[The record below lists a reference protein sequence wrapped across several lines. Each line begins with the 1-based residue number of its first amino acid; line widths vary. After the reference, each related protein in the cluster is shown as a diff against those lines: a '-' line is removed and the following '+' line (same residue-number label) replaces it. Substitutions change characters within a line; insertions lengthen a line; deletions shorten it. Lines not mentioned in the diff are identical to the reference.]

1 VLKNN
6 KRYCILP
13 SKYYFTLAQ
22 KINMRVILFSIT
34 AFFIISCNNNNN
46 NNVSNTEPYTKERS
60 TVNPNPVKEYVE
72 DVGDQLNPEWK
83 FKVQLFEQKESL
95 KYEAKFQYKEVT
107 GEKIFSFPNLGF
119 MPKPELKVGP
129 DKFSCIIGFYDADS
143 VFMELR
149 LIKVENENLVYRH
162 LKEYSVGEEKK

>member
-1 VLKNN
+1 MKKVFIVSLTVVL
-6 KRYCILP
+6 
-13 SKYYFTLAQ
+13 F
-22 KINMRVILFSIT
+22 
-34 AFFIISCNNNNN
+34 SCNNAQQAG
-46 NNVSNTEPYTKERS
+46 NTDPYLKERA

-72 DVGDQLNPEWK
+72 NVGDQLNPEWQ

-107 GEKIFSFPNLGF
+107 GEKIFSYPNLGF
-119 MPKPELKVGP
+119 MPKPELKKGP

-143 VFMELR
+143 IFNELR

-162 LKEYSVGEEKK
+162 LKEYAVTDENKQ